1 MAYDLNLA
9 QRIIENLRGVTAV
22 DEKKMFGG
30 VAYLVHGNMAVGVHG
45 NDLMVRVGSE
55 NHPEAMKRPH
65 TRVFDM
71 SGRPMSGWLLVD
83 AAGLTDPEVLAD
95 WIAQGVAYAQSLPP
109 K

>member
-45 NDLMVRVGSE
+45 NDLMVRVGSD
-55 NHPEAMKRPH
+55 NHAEAMKRPH

-95 WIAQGVAYAQSLPP
+95 WIAQGVAYAQTLPP

>member
-1 MAYDLNLA
+1 MAYDMNLA
-9 QRIIENLRGVTAV
+9 KRIIDNLQEISAV

-30 VAYLVHGNMAVGVHG
+30 VAYLIHGNMAIGVHG

-55 NHPEAMKRPH
+55 NHAEAMKRPH

-71 SGRPMSGWLLVD
+71 TGRPMSGGVVVA
-83 AAGLTDPEVLAD
+83 AAGLTDPQILAD
-95 WIAQGVAYAQSLPP
+95 WIARGVAYARSLPP